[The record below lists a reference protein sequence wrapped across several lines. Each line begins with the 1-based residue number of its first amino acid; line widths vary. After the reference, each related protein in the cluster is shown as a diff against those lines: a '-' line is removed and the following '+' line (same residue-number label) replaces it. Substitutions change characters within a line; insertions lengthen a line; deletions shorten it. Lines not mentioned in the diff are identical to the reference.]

1 MNLSNQ
7 KINATKTIKEAI
19 KKIQL
24 NENKIVY
31 VVDKKNVIIG
41 TITDG
46 DVRRGLIKGFNLQD
60 NVTRFMNTKF
70 SYAKF
75 IKGKKIYK
83 KYFNINK
90 NQIPIINSKNQLI
103 SNDSIQDI
111 KKNYNNE
118 IVIMA
123 GGYGKRLKPLTNK
136 IPKPMLKVNGNPI
149 LELIINNFKN
159 SGFNNFHISVNYKK
173 DEIKKYF
180 NKGKKFNVKI
190 EYIEEKKPLGTAG
203 SLKLLKKKN
212 KLPII
217 ITNGDVLTKVNY
229 ENLLKFHQENNSD
242 ITVAIRELNYQIQ
255 YGVLKFRN
263 GQIISISEKPIENFH
278 INAGVYI
285 LNPKVLKFKCLNKY
299 CDMTDLINYALKYK
313 KNVFGFPLYEDWID
327 IGNIENYNKVKNKWN
342 EEK

>member
-1 MNLSNQ
+1 MNLSKQ

-46 DVRRGLIKGFNLQD
+46 DVRRGLIKGLNLEHD
-60 NVTRFMNTKF
+60 VTKFMNKKF
-70 SYAKF
+70 SYAKL
-75 IKGKKIYK
+75 IKGKKIYI
-83 KYFNINK
+83 KYLNINN

-103 SNDSIQDI
+103 ANDSIQDI

-123 GGYGKRLKPLTNK
+123 GGFGKRLKPLTNK
-136 IPKPMLKVNGNPI
+136 IPKPMLKVNGIPI

-180 NKGKKFNVKI
+180 KKG
-190 EYIEEKKPLGTAG
+190 EKNLMQI
-203 SLKLLKKKN
+203 LNILKKKN
-212 KLPII
+212 
-217 ITNGDVLTKVNY
+217 
-229 ENLLKFHQENNSD
+229 H
-242 ITVAIRELNYQIQ
+242 
-255 YGVLKFRN
+255 
-263 GQIISISEKPIENFH
+263 
-278 INAGVYI
+278 
-285 LNPKVLKFKCLNKY
+285 
-299 CDMTDLINYALKYK
+299 
-313 KNVFGFPLYEDWID
+313 
-327 IGNIENYNKVKNKWN
+327 
-342 EEK
+342 